1 MNLVP
6 NFLLKRASLTPNRI
20 AIEMDQQK
28 LTFAQLNQRSLDIA
42 SKLYANGVRAGD
54 AISVFMKNS
63 MEMAILLFALK
74 HIGAITVL
82 HNLRLTPN
90 ELAFQLKNSRSKLLV
105 TDAEKVNPL
114 LKVLVEEEGGII
126 SMDALSQWEAGPF
139 PLVEEFQLDLVDTI
153 MYTSGTTG
161 HPKGVKQTYGNHFW
175 SASGSA
181 LNLGLYEKDAWLATV
196 PLFHISGLSILM
208 RGVIYGMR
216 VVLHEK
222 FDAEK
227 VNEDIMSKG
236 VTIVSVVSTML
247 QQLLDELGEKTYPGT
262 FRCMLAGGGPIPLPV
277 LKECEKKG
285 IPVFQTYGMT
295 ETCSQIV
302 TLSPEA
308 ALLKIGSAGKALFSC
323 QVKIVDENKEV
334 PAGQAGEIVV
344 KGPNV
349 TPGYFHNEEATTR
362 AIKDGWLHTGDI
374 GYLDEDGFLY
384 VLDRRNDLIISGGE
398 NVYPAEIEAV
408 LLEHPSI
415 GDAGVAPM
423 EDDRWGQVPVAFVV
437 LKNLDVSEDEIV
449 DFASQRL
456 ARYKVPKKILKVTEL
471 PRNAANKLV
480 RRRLMEY
487 MPKPGSTRS
496 HDHED

>member
-1 MNLVP
+1 MMVP
-6 NFLLKRASLTPNRI
+6 NFLLKRASLTPNRV
-20 AIEMDQQK
+20 AIEMDQEK
-28 LTFAQLNQRSLDIA
+28 LTFAQLNERSIDIA
-42 SKLYANGVRAGD
+42 SRLSANGVRAGD

-63 MEMAILLFALK
+63 MDMVILLFALK

-90 ELAFQLKNSRSKLLV
+90 ELGFQLKNSRSKLLV
-105 TDAEKVNPL
+105 TDVEKVNPL
-114 LKVLVEEEGGII
+114 LEFLELEEGRII
-126 SMDALSQWEAGPF
+126 SIDALSQMEACPF
-139 PLVEEFQLDLVDTI
+139 TLVEEFQLDLVDTI

-181 LNLGLYEKDAWLATV
+181 LNLGIYEKDAWLAAV

-222 FDAEK
+222 FDAEH

-247 QQLLDELGEKTYPGT
+247 QQLLEELGERTYPAT
-262 FRCMLAGGGPIPLPV
+262 FRCMLAGGGPIPFPM

-323 QVKIVDENKEV
+323 QAKIMVGNKEAK
-334 PAGQAGEIVV
+334 PGEAGEILV

-349 TPGYFHNEEATTR
+349 TPGYFHNEEATQR
-362 AIKDGWLHTGDI
+362 AIQNGWLHTGDI
-374 GYLDEDGFLY
+374 GYLDEDGFLF
-384 VLDRRNDLIISGGE
+384 VLDRRSDLIISGGE

-408 LLEHPSI
+408 LMAHPSVK
-415 GDAGVAPM
+415 DAGVGAM

-437 LKNLDVSEDEIV
+437 LNDQDVSESEIM

-456 ARYKVPKKILKVTEL
+456 AKYKVPKRMVKVLEL
-471 PRNAANKLV
+471 PRNASNKLV
-480 RRRLMEY
+480 RRKLMEY
-487 MPKPGSTRS
+487 MPNSEQGRGSG
-496 HDHED
+496 HED

>member
-1 MNLVP
+1 MLVP

-20 AIEMDQQK
+20 AIETEQEK
-28 LTFAQLNQRSLDIA
+28 LTFIQLNDRSLKIA
-42 SKLYANGVRAGD
+42 SRLSAKGVRAGD
-54 AISVFMKNS
+54 AISVYMKNS
-63 MEMAILLFALK
+63 MEMVILLFALK

-82 HNLRLTPN
+82 HNLRLTPQ

-105 TDAEKVNPL
+105 TDAERVNPL
-114 LKVLVEEEGGII
+114 LEDLVVEEGGII
-126 SMDALSQWEAGPF
+126 SMDALSQLEESPF
-139 PLVEEFQLDLVDTI
+139 SLVEEFQLDLVDTI

-181 LNLGLYEKDAWLATV
+181 LNLGLYEKDAWLAAV

-227 VNEDIMSKG
+227 VNKDIMSKG

-247 QQLLDELGEKTYPGT
+247 QQLLEELDEKAYPGA
-262 FRCMLAGGGPIPLPV
+262 FRCMLAGGGPIPLPM
-277 LKECEKKG
+277 LKECEKKR

-323 QVKIVDENKEV
+323 QVKIVDEKMEAQ
-334 PAGQAGEIVV
+334 AGQAGEILV

-374 GYLDEDGFLY
+374 GFLDEDGFLF
-384 VLDRRNDLIISGGE
+384 VLDRRSDLIISGGE
-398 NVYPAEIEAV
+398 NVYPAEIESV
-408 LLEHPSI
+408 LLAHPSI
-415 GDAGVAPM
+415 QDAGVGAM
-423 EDDRWGQVPVAFVV
+423 EDDRWGQVPVAYVV
-437 LKNLDVSEDEIV
+437 LKDLDVSEEEILNFV
-449 DFASQRL
+449 SKRL
-456 ARYKVPKKILKVTEL
+456 AKYKVPRKMVKVTEL

-480 RRRLMEY
+480 RRKLMEY
-487 MPKPGSTRS
+487 MPKSDSGRS
-496 HDHED
+496 FDYEY